1 MGCGGKPLALK
12 YKSTETETQ
21 IVGKDFGKGSVN
33 VGPPD
38 RMRPGSPIVGAFS
51 WHSETLWGF
60 IGSSSQQG
68 VAVGCN
74 LFTSS
79 EKKFSQS
86 LKLYLVQLICSL
98 VVSAPGNKLNILKV
112 IFSSTNTITYVT
124 EKQYNLR
131 ENKLGGTLKMRKIK
145 I

>member
-1 MGCGGKPLALK
+1 MGCGGKLLAFK

-33 VGPPD
+33 VVPPN

-51 WHSETLWGF
+51 WHSETLWSF